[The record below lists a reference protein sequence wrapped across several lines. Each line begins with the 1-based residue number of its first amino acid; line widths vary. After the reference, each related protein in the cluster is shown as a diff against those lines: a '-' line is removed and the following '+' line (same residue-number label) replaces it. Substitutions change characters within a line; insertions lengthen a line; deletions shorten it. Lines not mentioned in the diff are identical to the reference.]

1 MKLMNSLTVR
11 GKLSLAFGV
20 VLALML
26 LLGGLSVVQLS
37 KVYGQAESILS
48 LRLAGV
54 RDSLK
59 MAEAANRYR
68 TREYRALVSTDAE
81 RDKMLARLE
90 QVKTSFEAARKSY
103 AEAIADAQERKLY
116 DEAIA
121 GWQSY
126 LERSAKLAPMLQAG
140 QHEDAREYI
149 AGKDGLRHFEDTLAR
164 VQKLADYNDEQARHD
179 AEQARQMFEAGRNGV
194 IAAVLLAV
202 AVAVAFAWFIS
213 RLIAV
218 PLAAAVQ
225 LAEAVAGGDLTH
237 SPHATG
243 RDEVAQLTR
252 ALGHM
257 VARLR
262 EVVGQVRVGVE
273 SVSTASTQIASGNV
287 DLSQRTEEQA
297 SNLQQ
302 TAASMEQLTSTVNQ
316 NADNA
321 RAASQLAAGATDVA
335 AKGGHVVSQVV
346 STMQGITDSSRQIAD
361 IIGVIDGIAFQTNIL
376 ALNAAVEAAR
386 AGEQGRGFAVVAG
399 EVRTLAQRSAQA
411 AKEIKTL
418 IQQSVE
424 KVDSGATLV
433 AEAGRTMDDIVS
445 QVRRVNDLVGEISE
459 ASVEQSKGLAQIS
472 DAVQQLDQV
481 TQQNAALVEESA
493 AAADSMQQQAARLA
507 DTVAVFDVGHAAPA
521 PRKPAVP
528 ATPTRAAAKPAAAR
542 PAPRQQPVPATAG
555 ADWASF

>member
-81 RDKMLARLE
+81 RDEMLARLE

-140 QHEDAREYI
+140 QHEEAREYI
-149 AGKDGLRHFEDTLAR
+149 AGKDGLRHFEDTLAL

-521 PRKPAVP
+521 PHKPAVP

-542 PAPRQQPVPATAG
+542 PAPRQRPVPATAG

>member
-81 RDKMLARLE
+81 RDEMLARLE

-140 QHEDAREYI
+140 QHEEAREYI

-179 AEQARQMFEAGRNGV
+179 AEQARQMFQAGRNGV

-521 PRKPAVP
+521 PHKPAVP
-528 ATPTRAAAKPAAAR
+528 ATPARAAAKPAAAR